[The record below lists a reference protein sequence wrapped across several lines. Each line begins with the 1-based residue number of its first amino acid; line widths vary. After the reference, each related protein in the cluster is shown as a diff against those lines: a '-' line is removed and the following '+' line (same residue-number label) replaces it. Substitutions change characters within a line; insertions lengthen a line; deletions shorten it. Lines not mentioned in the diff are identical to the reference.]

1 MSFPEKTWRGVQASA
16 GCVRTRKC
24 RRRMDDVPVRRLK
37 WLELLRDARK
47 PAIGL
52 V

>member
-1 MSFPEKTWRGVQASA
+1 MSFPEKPWRGVQASA
-16 GCVRTRKC
+16 GGVRTRKC

-47 PAIGL
+47 SAIGL